1 MSPLSKIQQAG
12 FDLSIE
18 KSGKLGVAPSPE
30 LSDKLRNFIRS
41 HKSEILRELKAA
53 NDEPKYKRFVVT
65 CSGVSNIVISP
76 TGITL
81 ETMRNKFAKSAVE
94 ILHCK

>member
-1 MSPLSKIQQAG
+1 MSALLRIQQKG
-12 FDLSIE
+12 FGVELKENGNILISPA
-18 KSGKLGVAPSPE
+18 SKLTDE
-30 LSDKLRNFIRS
+30 LRTFIRS

-94 ILHCK
+94 ILH